1 MTSHLLTAANAHSR
15 PPREIDPRA
24 RVYSMDFSSVSGR
37 ASSPPFGM
45 SASRPTSIPT
55 KDPEWDLYL
64 HERKLLQPP
73 SGVTP
78 PIPTTPAPRVP
89 MSSAVQEALDNR
101 KRRESLLVTSSG
113 SGTPAGSTGG
123 DDPDDV
129 PLVKLANGRDKEREK
144 ERLSALPGV
153 TGLGNMGYSTNAKP
167 EKTTGPAVTILPPR
181 RNSGGNILAPNPRQV
196 PAREPVIKTFEELN
210 ERHREKIKNLQDPV
224 TKAEKESAD
233 VRDAKERW
241 QKAKKME
248 KETMLKKH
256 TEKAAALKK
265 QHGAM
270 RSLTKRDSELPAGI
284 EGKRQS
290 RSVNVD
296 KLGGNSSKR
305 MSALKVEDWQRYQA
319 NTGTGGGND
328 AIGGAGIGELGT
340 KRQELAVPFP
350 GHSSKPHAVGNNRD
364 REARQRRRSKDLLT

>member
-1 MTSHLLTAANAHSR
+1 
-15 PPREIDPRA
+15 
-24 RVYSMDFSSVSGR
+24 
-37 ASSPPFGM
+37 
-45 SASRPTSIPT
+45 
-55 KDPEWDLYL
+55 
-64 HERKLLQPP
+64 
-73 SGVTP
+73 
-78 PIPTTPAPRVP
+78 

-113 SGTPAGSTGG
+113 SGTPAGSLGG

-241 QKAKKME
+241 EKAKKME

-265 QHGAM
+265 QHGAT
-270 RSLTKRDSELPAGI
+270 RSSTKRDSELPAGI
-284 EGKRQS
+284 EWKRQS

-296 KLGGNSSKR
+296 RLGGNSSKR

-328 AIGGAGIGELGT
+328 AVGDAGVGELGT
-340 KRQELAVPFP
+340 RRQEPAVPFP
-350 GHSSKPHAVGNNRD
+350 GHSSKPYAVGNNRD